1 MPTADA
7 ILNQVRKSPKIPAP
21 SVTVM
26 RVMELT
32 RNPDVDSKQVADA
45 VAKDAGLTAQLLRE
59 ANSALYGCAK
69 TTSSVREA
77 CVRLGN
83 QRVRAAVINAHVV
96 DGLGKTKPPG
106 FDTNR
111 YWQTAFATSVAAN
124 DLCQQL
130 APRMA
135 PQASTAGLLC
145 DFGIGLL
152 AYGAPIMY
160 EIVLKKVTLEGPT
173 HIHQYEQQDLGI
185 THAHVAAEVLT
196 DWKLDAEIVAA
207 VRSHH
212 DDVIELES
220 DELTRFA
227 RIVSSAATLAEIAMS
242 GAEMEAVDR
251 LFTLA
256 MLLSDEPDTLV
267 SRLLDN
273 LVANIQ
279 QTAESMKVELG
290 STESMRENFDDLIDG
305 LPDVSDRIS
314 FTPMRNS
321 AFDD

>member
-1 MPTADA
+1 MITADA

-32 RNPDVDSKQVADA
+32 RDPDVDSKQVAEA
-45 VAKDAGLTAQLLRE
+45 VSKDAGLTAQLLRE
-59 ANSALYGCAK
+59 ANSALYGCTK
-69 TTSSVREA
+69 TTSSVRDA

-124 DLCQQL
+124 DLAMQL
-130 APRMA
+130 APPMA
-135 PQASTAGLLC
+135 AQASTAGLLC

-160 EIVLKKVTLEGPT
+160 EVVLKKVTVEGPT
-173 HIHQYEQQDLGI
+173 HIHRYEREDLGI
-185 THAHVAAEVLT
+185 THAQIAAEVLT
-196 DWKLDAEIVAA
+196 DWKIDAEIVAA
-207 VRSHH
+207 VRAHH
-212 DDVIELES
+212 DEQIELEN
-220 DELTRFA
+220 DAETRFA
-227 RIVSSAATLAEIAMS
+227 RIVASAATLAEIAMS
-242 GAEMEAVDR
+242 GAEMESVDR
-251 LFTLA
+251 LFTQA
-256 MLLSDEPDTLV
+256 MLLSDEPDALV

-273 LVANIQ
+273 LVVNIQ
-279 QTAESMKVELG
+279 QTAETMKVELG
-290 STESMRENFDDLIDG
+290 STESMRDNFGDLIDG
-305 LPDVSDRIS
+305 LPDVADRMS
-314 FTPMRNS
+314 FEPMRRS